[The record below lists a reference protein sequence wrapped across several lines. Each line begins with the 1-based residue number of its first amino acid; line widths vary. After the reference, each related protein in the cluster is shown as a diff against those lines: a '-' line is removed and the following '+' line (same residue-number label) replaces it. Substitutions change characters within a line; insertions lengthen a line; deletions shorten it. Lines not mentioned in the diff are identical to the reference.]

1 MSARQTREPRSHQIN
16 RAFYARGRPQNRLPQ
31 TINETEIDINF
42 TEINTAR
49 QNEQNPQ
56 FQPRPL
62 QRRFHSEIDVRTNR
76 EANSQPYHVTIDIDD
91 MADFDDST
99 DDHVHALTAGMGS
112 NWTIADP

>member
-1 MSARQTREPRSHQIN
+1 MSARQIREPRSHQIN

-31 TINETEIDINF
+31 TINETENDTNF
-42 TEINTAR
+42 TETNTAR
-49 QNEQNPQ
+49 QNQQ

-62 QRRFHSEIDVRTNR
+62 QRRFHSESDVRTNR
-76 EANSQPYHVTIDIDD
+76 EANSQPDHVTIDIDD
-91 MADFDDST
+91 MTDYDDST